1 MTLYLEIGRPWGSL
15 MVRRGSR
22 VRVPSSALF
31 LYRHLTSSS
40 IHFLSKVVLF
50 CPSDEGNESSAQES
64 NMALY
69 LAIGR
74 PCGSQHGKDEV
85 SGSTPDVGSFC
96 TASSPAVRYTFCP
109 RLARTG
115 SRHGSR

>member
-1 MTLYLEIGRPWGSL
+1 

-31 LYRHLTSSS
+31 LYRKLTSGS

-85 SGSTPDVGSFC
+85 PGSNPGVGFVFC
-96 TASSPAVRYTFCP
+96 FESIPTTEVSMSTIDEEM
-109 RLARTG
+109 
-115 SRHGSR
+115 